1 MKILQVAP
9 LWEDVP
15 PKTYGGTELVVHI
28 LCEELVKR
36 GHEVTLIASKS
47 SETSVKIDAPV
58 HRNLRKMNSIMPGFY
73 ESLSAAKTI
82 ELSDD
87 FDIIHNHA
95 GLPLLPYYKLL
106 KAPMVTTLHGAF
118 ILQEEIEAYKRL
130 KNLHYI
136 SISDS
141 QRNGNPDLNYVSTV
155 YNGIV
160 IDNFEF
166 QAEPNIKEPYLT
178 FLGRISPE
186 KGTHLAIKL
195 AKETGWKLVI
205 AAKVD
210 KVDLDYY
217 EKQIKP
223 HIDGKQIVY
232 IGEVGHK
239 AKVELLK
246 NSHAL
251 IHAVTW
257 PEPFG
262 LTMAE
267 SMACGTPVLA
277 LNMGS
282 IPEVIKD
289 GETGY
294 IEENIDDLIK
304 KVKDIGKIDRYAC
317 RKHLEDNFSDRRM
330 VENYIKTYKKLID
343 SPKISIMST
352 NRISKL
358 KSNVNK

>member
-28 LCEELVKR
+28 LCEELTKR
-36 GHEVTLIASKS
+36 GHEVTLIASK
-47 SETSVKIDAPV
+47 TSKTMVNIDAPINK
-58 HRNLRKMNSIMPGFY
+58 NLREMNSLMPGFY
-73 ESLSAAKTI
+73 EDLSAVKTI
-82 ELSDD
+82 ELSGN
-87 FDIIHNHA
+87 FDIVHNHA
-95 GLPLLPYYKLL
+95 GLPLLPYHKFL

-118 ILQEEIEAYKRL
+118 TLQEEIKAYKYF
-130 KNLHYI
+130 KNLSYV
-136 SISDS
+136 SISNS
-141 QRNGNPDLNYVSTV
+141 QRCGNPVLNYVDTV

-160 IDNFEF
+160 VEDFEF
-166 QAEPNIKEPYLT
+166 QAFPDLKDPYLT

-186 KGTHLAIKL
+186 KGTHLAIQL
-195 AKETGWKLVI
+195 AKKTGWKLVI

-210 KVDLDYY
+210 KVDREYFR
-217 EKQIKP
+217 KKIKP
-223 HIDGKQIVY
+223 HIDNKQIIY
-232 IGEVGHK
+232 IGEIGHK
-239 AKVELLK
+239 AKVNLLK

-251 IHAVTW
+251 VHAVTW

-282 IPEVIKD
+282 IPEIIKD

-294 IEENIDDLIK
+294 IEENIKDLTK
-304 KVKDIGKIDRYAC
+304 RVKDINNIDRYTC
-317 RKHLEDNFSDRRM
+317 RKHLEDNFSDKRM
-330 VENYIKTYKKLID
+330 VESYIKTYQKLIE
-343 SPKISIMST
+343 PAKISFMST
-352 NRISKL
+352 NKEIRI
-358 KSNVNK
+358 NNFNRT